1 MSLSSADL
9 NLFRSWFGFLFQD
22 LASSPSLGHHLAFI
36 ARGSESLDPKARAA
50 SAKITKAVEQG
61 MQEFSTSALV
71 VLREKDRSPWKALT
85 KNTQALQL

>member
-1 MSLSSADL
+1 MSLSFADL
-9 NLFRSWFGFLFQD
+9 NLFRFGFLFQD

-61 MQEFSTSALV
+61 MQEFSTSDLV
-71 VLREKDRSPWKALT
+71 VLRERIEARGRP
-85 KNTQALQL
+85 